1 MSERGRRGSSAGS
14 LEEDGSSK
22 GVRGSQNFKQQLDT
36 LQKGGRR
43 GSVAQRPTAATIV
56 SRDVDRKNDDDRCV
70 APGRS
75 VLEKLLNKQ
84 DAELESRLAR
94 STSERRMS
102 GGAVAPRRAS
112 MSIVIDRRGST
123 GGLDMSPKDSGQ
135 SSPLRAGGPRRPS
148 LGERVRRASTDRALG
163 SGADATPPSGGDVD
177 PLSAAAAAH
186 RLKAG
191 GAAAGPA
198 KAAGD
203 RSSDERR
210 RPSLTGTRRASAS
223 SVDGGVRER
232 RRSKTNM
239 ESPPRGAEG
248 RQFDDPALELEYL
261 RLQNEDLAS
270 ALRAEQAANAD
281 LRKAVQVLE
290 DENNSL
296 REYMNDRLV

>member
-36 LQKGGRR
+36 MQKGGRR
-43 GSVAQRPTAATIV
+43 GSVAQRPTAVTIV

-84 DAELESRLAR
+84 DAELESRLTR

-102 GGAVAPRRAS
+102 GGAVAPRRAP

-123 GGLDMSPKDSGQ
+123 GGLDMSPTDSGQ

-163 SGADATPPSGGDVD
+163 SGAGATPPSGGDVD

-191 GAAAGPA
+191 GAAAARPRPPA
-198 KAAGD
+198 TGRRTSGD
-203 RSSDERR
+203 GRR
-210 RPSLTGTRRASAS
+210 
-223 SVDGGVRER
+223 
-232 RRSKTNM
+232 
-239 ESPPRGAEG
+239 
-248 RQFDDPALELEYL
+248 
-261 RLQNEDLAS
+261 
-270 ALRAEQAANAD
+270 
-281 LRKAVQVLE
+281 
-290 DENNSL
+290 
-296 REYMNDRLV
+296 

>member
-1 MSERGRRGSSAGS
+1 MSERPRRGSSAGS

-102 GGAVAPRRAS
+102 GGAVAPRRSS

-123 GGLDMSPKDSGQ
+123 GGLDMSPTDSGQ
-135 SSPLRAGGPRRPS
+135 SSPLRAGS
-148 LGERVRRASTDRALG
+148 SQ
-163 SGADATPPSGGDVD
+163 
-177 PLSAAAAAH
+177 
-186 RLKAG
+186 
-191 GAAAGPA
+191 AGPQ
-198 KAAGD
+198 
-203 RSSDERR
+203 R
-210 RPSLTGTRRASAS
+210 
-223 SVDGGVRER
+223 
-232 RRSKTNM
+232 
-239 ESPPRGAEG
+239 
-248 RQFDDPALELEYL
+248 
-261 RLQNEDLAS
+261 
-270 ALRAEQAANAD
+270 
-281 LRKAVQVLE
+281 
-290 DENNSL
+290 
-296 REYMNDRLV
+296 